1 MTRNKSPGDV
11 ASSYAIL
18 VLALSVGVVF
28 LNLGGLP
35 LASLNEAR
43 RALPIREMF
52 QSGDWLIPTLN
63 GEWYIVKPP
72 FYYWIAAALATAIGT
87 VNEWVVRFPAAVAGL
102 LTLALCYR
110 AVIRYASPWAAI
122 FAVQILIANSGFA
135 VHARRAELEGLLT
148 LFCFA
153 SLLCAWRYLEEGAA
167 RTWGVASYALLGC
180 AVMTK
185 GPVSLLFVTLPLLV
199 YAFVHQDA
207 RGKKL
212 LRDPL
217 GWLILLLVALP
228 WYGLITERIG
238 FDAWQPIL
246 KRDIVQKISGHVE
259 SEPFYSY
266 LQWIAGAFFPVLLLL
281 FWKPRETIAGWWKNR
296 TECLWLL
303 SFVLPVIV
311 FTLFKEKHAKYLL
324 PAYPCLA
331 MLLATR
337 LAAYRELAGPRVR
350 RVVEWAG
357 PVLGFCFL
365 GYFAWGEERYFA
377 QRYQVLPEIQ
387 RFMAPQP
394 AQLPLFSEKNFDVRA
409 IYYIGRT
416 VKELPDSDLK
426 ARYQAS
432 AQGLFFFEELPK
444 EWQPSRS
451 CLLSDF
457 DPFIRKGQHVFVYRN
472 GSDCTPASMAPT
484 SGGSPL
490 PRNPSAAE
498 LRS

>member
-1 MTRNKSPGDV
+1 MTSNKSPGGV
-11 ASSYAIL
+11 ASSYAML

-28 LNLGGLP
+28 LNLGSLP

-52 QSGDWLIPTLN
+52 LSGDWLIPTLN

-110 AVIRYASPWAAI
+110 AMIRYASPWAAI

-199 YAFVHQDA
+199 YAFVQQDA

-217 GWLILLLVALP
+217 GWLILLLVSLP

-266 LQWIAGAFFPVLLLL
+266 LQWIAGAFFPGTPAVVLEAEGNDYRLVEKQDRVFVAAL
-281 FWKPRETIAGWWKNR
+281 FRIAGDRLHAVQGKARQIPVAGLSLPGDVTCHQTGCLPR
-296 TECLWLL
+296 TCR
-303 SFVLPVIV
+303 
-311 FTLFKEKHAKYLL
+311 
-324 PAYPCLA
+324 
-331 MLLATR
+331 ATCQ
-337 LAAYRELAGPRVR
+337 EGR
-350 RVVEWAG
+350 RVGWPG
-357 PVLGFCFL
+357 TGFLFPRIFCLG
-365 GYFAWGEERYFA
+365 
-377 QRYQVLPEIQ
+377 
-387 RFMAPQP
+387 
-394 AQLPLFSEKNFDVRA
+394 
-409 IYYIGRT
+409 
-416 VKELPDSDLK
+416 
-426 ARYQAS
+426 
-432 AQGLFFFEELPK
+432 
-444 EWQPSRS
+444 
-451 CLLSDF
+451 
-457 DPFIRKGQHVFVYRN
+457 
-472 GSDCTPASMAPT
+472 
-484 SGGSPL
+484 
-490 PRNPSAAE
+490 
-498 LRS
+498 